1 MMFVL
6 RLLSLF
12 LAFLACV
19 SPATADDKSDSAMLK
34 VARSRFELT
43 PDEAAVVRRVG
54 DELRSEE
61 SLPLLSIR
69 ADVVA
74 FLCKNRES
82 LNVVPTR
89 GLVFENVVI
98 SGTLDLSFAKLA
110 VPLTFSNS
118 QFDRDAGRL
127 SLRQSNFLSI
137 TISHCSDLPGINARG
152 LSVDHSLIFES
163 QCLGEIDLK
172 NADIGNDLYFEGA
185 ELKVSDTATRSCIYA
200 RNARISGDVILDRA
214 TANGRIDLQGVTIG
228 GMFSA
233 HDARFELPPDSSSTG
248 HPTVL
253 DLAGTT
259 IGRDFDLENSFVGGQ
274 LRLADADV
282 TKSVRIHRL
291 TQDSRPAIDLAGLNC
306 SRLMVDGSARPQPSH
321 LRLHGCVFS
330 DINIVDI
337 GEPETETYLKWV
349 RLPGADHFSEQPY
362 EFLAGVLKKQGK
374 DDVARALLIAKVED
388 KPTRSFVDAF
398 VRQLAWMVGYGY
410 SPLRAVWLAMAVILL
425 GFVVF
430 KGAYQR
436 GLLVVKANNAPVRL
450 KTPNLTLL
458 MYSVDVFVPL
468 VDFGVGPAYVPGKVD
483 TGMEAPEV
491 TLFRIYYW
499 FHVAA
504 GWLICTVAVAGLT
517 GLVRV

>member
-1 MMFVL
+1 MV
-6 RLLSLF
+6 RQGLLVCLLLCGLGSVW
-12 LAFLACV
+12 AQDAGE
-19 SPATADDKSDSAMLK
+19 SGMLK
-34 VARSRFELT
+34 VARGRFELT
-43 PDEAAVVRRVG
+43 ADEVAVVRRVG
-54 DELRSEE
+54 DELRSEDA
-61 SLPLLSIR
+61 LPLLSIR

-74 FLCKNRES
+74 FLCKNRDS
-82 LNVVPTR
+82 LSVVPTR

-98 SGTLDLSFAKLA
+98 NGSLDLSFAKLA
-110 VPLTFSNS
+110 VPLSFSNC
-118 QFDRDAGRL
+118 QFDRNAGRL
-127 SLRQSNFLSI
+127 SLRQGNFLSI
-137 TISHCSDLPGINARG
+137 TFSHCSDLPGINARG

-185 ELKVSDTATRSCIYA
+185 ELKVSDAAVRSCIYA

-233 HDARFELPPDSSSTG
+233 HDARFELAAEGTSSDKQV
-248 HPTVL
+248 VL

-259 IGRDFDLENSFVGGQ
+259 IGRDFDLDNTLVGGQ
-274 LRLADADV
+274 LKLADADV
-282 TKSVRIHRL
+282 TKSVRLHRL
-291 TQDSRPAIDLAGLNC
+291 SQGSRPSIDLAGLNC
-306 SRLMVDGSARPQPSH
+306 SRLSVDATARPLSGN
-321 LRLHGCVFS
+321 LRLHGCVYS
-330 DINIVDI
+330 DIHIVDP
-337 GEPETETYLKWV
+337 GEPETETYLNWV
-349 RLPGADHFSEQPY
+349 RLSGPDQFSEQPY

-388 KPTRSFVDAF
+388 KPTRSLVDAL

-410 SPLRAVWLAMAVILL
+410 SPLRAVWLALAVILL

-430 KGAYQR
+430 KGAYRR
-436 GLLVVKANNAPVRL
+436 GLLVVKANNAPVKL